1 MYFQHGYSKDKL
13 AALYFL
19 YRFREDI
26 ALDTFAGI
34 MSDNEWIP
42 YLELKGCVGDLESA
56 GLVAALP
63 CEFGQSYRITESG
76 DAMVEMFM
84 TQLPFSYRKAMDD
97 YIDANRERLRRE
109 SQYITDWEK
118 QFDGTYLVS
127 LKVVEGHRVLLNTAI
142 LVPDQA
148 AAERAR
154 SRWHEKAQV
163 LYLSTLNE
171 LIGDDKESVS
181 ESKDDGRHGN
191 DE

>member
-1 MYFQHGYSKDKL
+1 M
-13 AALYFL
+13 
-19 YRFREDI
+19 R
-26 ALDTFAGI
+26 
-34 MSDNEWIP
+34 
-42 YLELKGCVGDLESA
+42 
-56 GLVAALP
+56 
-63 CEFGQSYRITESG
+63 TESG

-127 LKVVEGHRVLLNTAI
+127 LKVVEGHRVLLNTTI

-148 AAERAR
+148 AAERAC

-181 ESKDDGRHGN
+181 ESKDVGRHGN

>member
-63 CEFGQSYRITESG
+63 CEFGQSYRITE
-76 DAMVEMFM
+76 
-84 TQLPFSYRKAMDD
+84 
-97 YIDANRERLRRE
+97 
-109 SQYITDWEK
+109 W
-118 QFDGTYLVS
+118 
-127 LKVVEGHRVLLNTAI
+127 
-142 LVPDQA
+142 
-148 AAERAR
+148 
-154 SRWHEKAQV
+154 
-163 LYLSTLNE
+163 
-171 LIGDDKESVS
+171 
-181 ESKDDGRHGN
+181 SKCS
-191 DE
+191 